1 MSTLHSR
8 ATHIDHKLHI
18 ARWEYTTTITTVDV
32 AKKTGNNY
40 IGLKYTTGIKVSTK
54 FGESA
59 N

>member
-1 MSTLHSR
+1 MGIHL
-8 ATHIDHKLHI
+8 
-18 ARWEYTTTITTVDV
+18 YTTTITTVDV